1 MFVYVYI
8 YILYVR
14 ISYMN
19 SALFVRDA
27 IFQLMLYM
35 SKNIAKLAMFESQK
49 EVYMTKLW
57 NTKERKAKA

>member
-49 EVYMTKLW
+49 EVYMTKL
-57 NTKERKAKA
+57 

>member
-49 EVYMTKLW
+49 EVYMTNLW